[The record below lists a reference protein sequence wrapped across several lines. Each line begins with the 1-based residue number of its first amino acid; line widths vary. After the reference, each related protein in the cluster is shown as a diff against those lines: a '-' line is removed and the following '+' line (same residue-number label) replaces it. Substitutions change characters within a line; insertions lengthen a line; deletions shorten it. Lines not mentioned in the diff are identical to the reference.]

1 MRVAERTRTGGTTQ
15 GRCAVCVCHVMGC
28 WCACYR
34 VDKDRRRYTGALCGL
49 GCSTDD
55 MMPLMPDHDMEIA
68 FDVEIDDEDIHLV
81 SASTCFICP
90 FGPMVCLCM
99 ISSVVP
105 FCQSL

>member
-1 MRVAERTRTGGTTQ
+1 M
-15 GRCAVCVCHVMGC
+15 
-28 WCACYR
+28 
-34 VDKDRRRYTGALCGL
+34 DKDRRRYTGALCGL

-81 SASTCFICP
+81 SASSCGFIGP
-90 FGPMVCLCM
+90 FGAVVCLCM

-105 FCQSL
+105 FLQVSQLLSLFRAVLPLIMCFVFRMTGHGSV